1 MLWGKEE
8 YINISGKKKK
18 RYPIR
23 IKSDLYEV
31 CLSGIIYCLLFYFK
45 TILIP
50 FFSPA
55 RFVVSLSLGVITR
68 SCVHCD
74 RFLLINSRYLCC
86 RCSVTCF
93 NLYKIQAVRT
103 LRVVVFIIRS
113 YTRVSGHPVYD

>member
-8 YINISGKKKK
+8 CINISGNKKK
-18 RYPIR
+18 RYSIR

-31 CLSGIIYCLLFYFK
+31 CLSEIIYCLLFYFK

-50 FFSPA
+50 FFPPA

-68 SCVHCD
+68 SCVHRD
-74 RFLLINSRYLCC
+74 WLLLINSRYLRC